1 MAEES
6 RMNVLML
13 MIPISLLLS
22 FGFLITFLYFIENGQ
37 FDDLETPALRILEDD
52 DNGGKK

>member
-1 MAEES
+1 
-6 RMNVLML
+6 MNILAL

-22 FGFLITFLYFIENGQ
+22 FGFLLTFLFLIENGQ